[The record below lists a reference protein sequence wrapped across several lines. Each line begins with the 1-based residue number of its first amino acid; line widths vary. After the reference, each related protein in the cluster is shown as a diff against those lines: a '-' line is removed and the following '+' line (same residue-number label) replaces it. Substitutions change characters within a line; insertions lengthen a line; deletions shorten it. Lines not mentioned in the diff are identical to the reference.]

1 MGLLDLPAPLLDAID
16 GVLGW
21 IGVPALLR
29 VMLAG
34 LAAGVA
40 GAWVYRRFSP
50 QARLGA
56 LRAELGA
63 VQAELRGYDGPFSG
77 LMPLIRRQFALSL
90 RQLRITAGAAVLA
103 GLPALLI
110 LPWLSNRYEVAF
122 PPPGTPV
129 RICAEPAG
137 IAWTTRDPALS
148 ADAQGCLDLPWPDAA
163 RPVAVREDGRDLI
176 ALPTPQPSRIVHDRR
191 WFNGLV
197 GNPAGYLPDQAR
209 TRQLR
214 LDLPPRELIA
224 VGPAWLRGWEAAF
237 FTAALLSS
245 LWLHRRWRLH

>member
-1 MGLLDLPAPLLDAID
+1 MGLLDLPAPLLDALD
-16 GVLGW
+16 GVLTW

-34 LAAGVA
+34 LVAGAA
-40 GAWVYRRFSP
+40 GAWVYRRYSP

-63 VQAELRGYDGPFSG
+63 VQAELRRYDGPFSG

-110 LPWLSNRYEVAF
+110 LPWLSNRYDVAF
-122 PPPGTPV
+122 PPSGTPV
-129 RICAEPAG
+129 HVCAEPAEV
-137 IAWTTRDPALS
+137 AWTTRDPALT
-148 ADAQGCLDLPWPDAA
+148 ADAQGCLDLPWPAA
-163 RPVAVREDGRDLI
+163 AQPVPVREDDRELI
-176 ALPTPQPSRIVHDRR
+176 TLPTPQPARIVHDRR
-191 WFNGLV
+191 WFNWLI
-197 GNPAGYLPDQAR
+197 GNPAGYLPDQVR
-209 TRQLR
+209 MRQLR
-214 LDLPPRELIA
+214 LDLPSRELIA
-224 VGPAWLRGWEAAF
+224 VGPAWLRGWEAGF

>member
-1 MGLLDLPAPLLDAID
+1 MGLLDLPAPLLDALD
-16 GVLGW
+16 AMLAA
-21 IGVPALLR
+21 IGVPSLVR
-29 VMLAG
+29 VALAG

-40 GAWVYRRFSP
+40 GAWVYRRVSP
-50 QARLGA
+50 QARLGT

-63 VQAELRGYDGPFSG
+63 VQAELRSYDGPFSG

-129 RICAEPAG
+129 RVCAEPAG
-137 IAWTTRDPALS
+137 IALTTDDPALS
-148 ADAQGCLDLPWPDAA
+148 TDAQGCLDLPWPAA
-163 RPVAVREDGRDLI
+163 EDPIALVEDGRALI
-176 ALPTPQPSRIVHDRR
+176 ALPTPQPSRIVHERR
-191 WFNGLV
+191 WFNGLI
-197 GNPAGYLPDQAR
+197 GNPAGYLPDGAR
-209 TRQLR
+209 TRDLR
-214 LDLPPRELIA
+214 LSLPSRELIA
-224 VGPAWLRGWEAAF
+224 VGPGWLRGWEAAF